1 MKKQMYG
8 IIGLSA
14 AVVVLGGGLIAL
26 NIADKSV
33 NEDKNPVV
41 EQTTENTGRGF
52 IIVDDSSA
60 PYIPDAGV
68 TAKGKVKSVKVTN
81 GDIVLDA
88 IISKEASE
96 GSYSEYTLRGYEDL
110 SVDSLLVSTLFNNAF
125 GLTSESIIEENC
137 TDFDKFGLADTA
149 VSVEVTFES
158 GNTKKLLVGD
168 SSPVT
173 SNVYVRLDGSDTVYD
188 VISSKMANYKEPVS
202 HFIDKTV
209 VAKLDETADIKINSL
224 EIVRKDLKD
233 EFLIEFNPDKEK
245 DDYRGSSSEY
255 LMKKPVE
262 TFIEVEAGDAAMKGL
277 FGLTANDISVLHC
290 TDADIAK
297 AGLDDAF
304 CKASVKA
311 SNGDAH
317 TLLLS
322 ETFKDEDGTE
332 LCYGMIEGGKVI
344 YTFVPAS
351 VTWLTLTPQSI
362 ASQNTIVSFVWNIS
376 NLEVNCGDT
385 TEVFTI
391 EPKESGADRTKA
403 KKENMNVTRNGKSF
417 DAERYRQFY
426 AFLTAAPAEELAYE
440 EPVPSGKPVVTLKY
454 SDAVSGDSFT
464 YEFYDHSAM
473 KSLIV
478 INGKSMFT
486 CSKSYVNTLA
496 DNIGRIKSGMAFE
509 TKWSGQ

>member
-1 MKKQMYG
+1 MYG

-14 AVVVLGGGLIAL
+14 AVVVLGGALIAL
-26 NIADKSV
+26 SITDKSDT
-33 NEDKNPVV
+33 EDKSSVV
-41 EQTTENTGRGF
+41 EQTTENTGSGF

-60 PYIPDAGV
+60 PYLPEAGAS
-68 TAKGKVKSVKVTN
+68 AKGKVKSVMVTN
-81 GDIVLDA
+81 GDNVLDA
-88 IISKEASE
+88 VIAKEATDS
-96 GSYSEYTLRGYEDL
+96 SSAEYTLRGYEDL

-149 VSVEVTFES
+149 ITVEVTFES
-158 GNTKKLLVGD
+158 GNTKTLLVGD

-173 SNVYVRLDGSDTVYD
+173 SNVYVRLDGTDTVYD
-188 VISSKMANYKEPVS
+188 VVSSKMANYKEPVT

-209 VAKLDETADIKINSL
+209 VATLDETAGIKVNSL

-262 TFIEVEAGDAAMKGL
+262 TFVEVEATDDAMTGL

-304 CKASVKA
+304 CKAYVKA
-311 SNGDAH
+311 SNGEAH

-322 ETFKDEDGTE
+322 EPFKDKDGTE
-332 LCYGMIEGGKVI
+332 LCYGMLEGGKII
-344 YTFVPAS
+344 YTFVPES
-351 VTWLTLTPQSI
+351 VTWLTMTPQSI

-385 TEVFTI
+385 TEVFTA
-391 EPKESGADRTKA
+391 EPKESGADRTESNKDD
-403 KKENMNVTRNGKSF
+403 MNVTRNGKSF

-426 AFLTAAPAEELAYE
+426 AYLTSAPAEELAYD
-440 EPVPSGKPVVTLKY
+440 EPVPSGEPMVTLKY

-486 CSKSYVNTLA
+486 CSKSYVKTLA
-496 DNIGRIKSGMAFE
+496 ENIGRIRSGMAFE